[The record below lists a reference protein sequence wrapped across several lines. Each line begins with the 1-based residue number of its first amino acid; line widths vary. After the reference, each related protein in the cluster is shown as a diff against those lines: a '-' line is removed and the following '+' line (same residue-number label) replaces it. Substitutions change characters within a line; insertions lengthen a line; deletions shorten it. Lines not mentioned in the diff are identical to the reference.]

1 MLRSAPLGLL
11 SILCILSG
19 TDGGKVLVFPLDGSH
34 WVNMKVLIE
43 ELHSR
48 GHNVTVIRASNSW
61 YIKEESPFYNS
72 ITIPNAGGFDEEFF
86 GSMIG
91 HLLKNRRERSS
102 IWNRLQLEYEIM
114 MKFKSMHED
123 MMQMMEKMLEDKE
136 IMKSI
141 QDSKYDVVLA
151 DPAAGGGAILAYKFN
166 IPLVFN
172 VRWTIMGRD
181 ISQLL
186 LPLCLMSLSQEQ
198 S

>member
-1 MLRSAPLGLL
+1 
-11 SILCILSG
+11 
-19 TDGGKVLVFPLDGSH
+19 
-34 WVNMKVLIE
+34 
-43 ELHSR
+43 
-48 GHNVTVIRASNSW
+48 
-61 YIKEESPFYNS
+61 
-72 ITIPNAGGFDEEFF
+72 
-86 GSMIG
+86 
-91 HLLKNRRERSS
+91 
-102 IWNRLQLEYEIM
+102 M

-172 VRWTIMGRD
+172 VRWTINGEGHFA
-181 ISQLL
+181 IAPS
-186 LPLCLMSLSQEQ
+186 LCLMSLSQEQ